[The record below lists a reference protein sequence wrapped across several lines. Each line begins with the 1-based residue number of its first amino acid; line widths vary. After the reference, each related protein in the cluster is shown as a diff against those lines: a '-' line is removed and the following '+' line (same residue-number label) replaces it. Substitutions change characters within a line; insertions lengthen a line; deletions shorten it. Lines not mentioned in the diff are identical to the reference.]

1 MSVVTGTA
9 VAAFICAANP
19 VLCQKVIKDCVDG
32 FDRMFN
38 QDDSEDTQNT
48 NPYIGPVSEP
58 VVVVNGNGT
67 AIPLNTGERIGAS
80 PDGKWQEVKDSDG
93 NRTGTRID
101 AGHPKTH
108 DDPRAQGP
116 HGHRDGVTND
126 DGTPWLPW

>member
-1 MSVVTGTA
+1 MRGFSWMMALSPYSVTLHTGYLRVVKLSLLSFVDKSVNYNVCVDVA
-9 VAAFICAANP
+9 VVSGYAIANP
-19 VLCQKVIKDCVDG
+19 TY
-32 FDRMFN
+32 
-38 QDDSEDTQNT
+38 S
-48 NPYIGPVSEP
+48 
-58 VVVVNGNGT
+58 
-67 AIPLNTGERIGAS
+67 AGERIGAS